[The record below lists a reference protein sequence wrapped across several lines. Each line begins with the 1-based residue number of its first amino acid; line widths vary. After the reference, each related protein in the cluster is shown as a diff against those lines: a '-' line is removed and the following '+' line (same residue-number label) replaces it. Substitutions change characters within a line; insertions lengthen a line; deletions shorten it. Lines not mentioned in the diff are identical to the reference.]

1 MGNVLA
7 DSVRH
12 IPEFAAFDVLV
23 KERFSDIQL
32 DKILI
37 DLVDNI
43 PSELLEDVAYQ
54 FDVLGVKG
62 FGLTTNDDERRD
74 LIKKGIQLH
83 RYKGTLY
90 AVEESLRSI
99 GFGDAVITEHVA
111 GHWAKFSIKV
121 NILGKTISAT
131 QIQQLK
137 DMVAIWKNARSHLV
151 DVNVEIAIDDSIT
164 VDADYRQNAEMT
176 DGISVGGDFKY
187 NGDFSYNGSKNYGSD
202 SDIIFIQIV

>member
-7 DSVRH
+7 DSIRH
-12 IPEFAAFDVLV
+12 VPEFAAFDVLV
-23 KERFSDIQL
+23 KERFSELQL

-62 FGLTTNDDERRD
+62 YGLTTNDSERRE

-90 AVEESLRSI
+90 AVEESLKSI
-99 GFGDAVITEHVA
+99 GFGDAIVTEHVA

-137 DMVAIWKNARSHLV
+137 DMVAVWKNARSHLV

-164 VDADYRQNAEMT
+164 IDADFKKGEVFT
-176 DGISVGGDFKY
+176 DGLSVGGDFKY
-187 NGDFSYNGSKNYGSD
+187 DAQNTYNGSKNYGSD